1 VGQNVGYCLA
11 QKHPSNKL
19 TALTVKKLNKA
30 GWHADGNGLYLVVES
45 SGAKRWMQRLVVQG
59 RRRDIGLGSV
69 NIVSLNDARETA
81 LRFRRIARS
90 GGNPIAERR
99 KAIGSTLTFK
109 EATLK
114 VHSLNLPTWKNER
127 HATQWLSS
135 LDNHVFPFIGH
146 LAIGSIT
153 SADIMTVLSKIW
165 VEKPDTAK
173 KIRQRLQLVMKWARA
188 QGHFTGE
195 DPIQIAEAALPKIKQ
210 LNNHFKSVPFDNI
223 PSIFDQIEQSSLF
236 LSTKLSLQFLILTAC
251 RTSEVRESTWEEIDF
266 EQKIWRIPAERMKM
280 KIQHNVPLSSGALD
294 VLRKARDIQTDSGLI
309 FPSPMNNRALSSN
322 ALLHALQKR
331 LLVDATVHGMRSA
344 FKDWVSETTNYPNEV
359 SEMALA
365 HAVANKIE
373 AAYRRGDLL
382 DKRRSM
388 MQDWGDFVTDGEQKI
403 IKLAGKDIR

>member
-1 VGQNVGYCLA
+1 MGYSLA
-11 QKHPSNKL
+11 RKHPSNKL

-69 NIVSLNDARETA
+69 NIVSLDDARETA

-114 VHSLNLPTWKNER
+114 VHSLNLPTWKNEK

-210 LNNHFKSVPFDNI
+210 LNSHFKSVPFDNI

-294 VLRKARDIQTDSGLI
+294 VLKKARDIQTDSGLI

-331 LLVDATVHGMRSA
+331 LRVDATVHGMRSA

-359 SEMALA
+359 SKMALA
-365 HAVANKIE
+365 HAVTNKIE

-388 MQDWGDFVTDGEQKI
+388 MQDWGDFVTDSEQKI
-403 IKLAGKDIR
+403 IKLAVKDIR

>member
-1 VGQNVGYCLA
+1 MVR
-11 QKHPSNKL
+11 KHPSNKL

-45 SGAKRWMQRLVVQG
+45 SGAKRWMQLLVVQG

-69 NIVSLNDARETA
+69 NIVGLDDARETA

-90 GGNPIAERR
+90 GGDPVAERR
-99 KAIGSTLTFK
+99 KAIGSTITFK

-114 VHSLNLPTWKNER
+114 VHSLNLPTWKNEK

-153 SADIMTVLSKIW
+153 SAYIMTVLSKIW

-188 QGHFTGE
+188 QGHFTDE

-294 VLRKARDIQTDSGLI
+294 VLKKARDIQTDSGLI

-344 FKDWVSETTNYPNEV
+344 FKD
-359 SEMALA
+359 
-365 HAVANKIE
+365 
-373 AAYRRGDLL
+373 
-382 DKRRSM
+382 
-388 MQDWGDFVTDGEQKI
+388 
-403 IKLAGKDIR
+403 